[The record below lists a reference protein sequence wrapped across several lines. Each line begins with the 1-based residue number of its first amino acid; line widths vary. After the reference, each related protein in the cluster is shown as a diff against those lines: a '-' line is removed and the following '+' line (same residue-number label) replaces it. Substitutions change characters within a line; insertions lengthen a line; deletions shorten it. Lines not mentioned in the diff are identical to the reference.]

1 MAICE
6 ICSRQYAPQ
15 SHDDPH
21 TTRAA
26 LPMDALTLACCHSA
40 HEVAVYLHASEV
52 NSQHL
57 LYAIAENADSAA
69 ILETWGISAWAL
81 AQDIEQLLL
90 GEARPE
96 ANISSEATMGDDVT
110 WLLEIAVAHARIER
124 AHEVTLAHVLH
135 AFLQLP
141 DTVDAGVLLRRHVS
155 TAHMAPSP
163 QLTQQAAHHF
173 STQRVQAHAIQ
184 RPLYE
189 EANKAFAPRPNG
201 SWTTGHSHTHATPA
215 AARPASPS
223 RTSQVQH
230 SSTGHRDQAR
240 QSSQRS
246 EVHILLAEASNRSAR
261 LEAQL
266 HSQAHLIQDLVEQV
280 AQLRDQYVER
290 RTVVSETSQS
300 HAARAAPPK
309 ATSSD
314 THTCSVS
321 SSDKAASTR
330 SSSSRGRSQQSRSRK
345 RANRQYGF
353 NKACQKHRKIRNRA
367 NNKSHSQ
374 SRRKSQSHKRL
385 FSRLRKLQQQRYNG
399 RYSWSRKRAT
409 SRLRRNSQLRQ
420 YNRFSRRTES
430 HREQNNRQAHG
441 ATRTPSYSR
450 QQNNVRAKE
459 SFADKQTLH
468 AQNQSKQNVSLSSS
482 EHTETSGPQFY
493 LSLNDDVVDAPSIGP
508 KTAKRLQK
516 VGVFHVR
523 DLLTCEPQSVSK
535 QVDVRHITAD
545 VLTDWQDQARLVCV
559 IPFLRGTHAQ
569 LLVGAGYRD
578 ADAIVAADKTTI
590 MANVLKF
597 ASTSKGQSVLRSG
610 DPPDMEKILFWIE
623 NAHQA
628 QTQRAA

>member
-96 ANISSEATMGDDVT
+96 ANISSEATMGEDVT
-110 WLLEIAVAHARIER
+110 WLLETAVAYARIER

-141 DTVDAGVLLRRHVS
+141 DTIDAGVLLRRHVS

-163 QLTQQAAHHF
+163 QSTQQTTHHF
-173 STQRVQAHAIQ
+173 STQR
-184 RPLYE
+184 PLYE
-189 EANKAFAPRPNG
+189 EPNKAFAPRPNG

-266 HSQAHLIQDLVEQV
+266 HSQAHLIQDLIEQV

-290 RTVVSETSQS
+290 RTVVLETSQS
-300 HAARAAPPK
+300 HAAKAAPVK
-309 ATSSD
+309 AKASS

-385 FSRLRKLQQQRYNG
+385 FSRLRKFQQQRYNG